1 MLIQHL
7 FQILE
12 VMIKLVNRMISFKRD
27 NRLDVSVDV
36 EPGFVQVPLHEI
48 NRPENYTT
56 ATIAAH
62 AYKCTV
68 SYIENTW
75 LKALTFHSVLKQV
88 IKKNAH
94 NRRLLSNRVAFL
106 QKSVRYTWSWSLVLH
121 TCWTYVSNYIKS
133 DWFPASNGHIVGTVQ
148 GQSPFAGQ
156 HHCRPDLLLY
166 SQTKESRWRHG
177 KEIQVSFSSFFP
189 WKWILI
195 LTYSK

>member
-1 MLIQHL
+1 MLSNEKAYPSPPDRIYSGNKGYGEINKFAMHKYMLIQHL

-68 SYIENTW
+68 SLSIQNS
-75 LKALTFHSVLKQV
+75 LLQVLTFHSVLKQV

-106 QKSVRYTWSWSLVLH
+106 QKSVR
-121 TCWTYVSNYIKS
+121 
-133 DWFPASNGHIVGTVQ
+133 
-148 GQSPFAGQ
+148 
-156 HHCRPDLLLY
+156 
-166 SQTKESRWRHG
+166 
-177 KEIQVSFSSFFP
+177 
-189 WKWILI
+189 LI
-195 LTYSK
+195 LMACL